1 MSSAYYFHLFV
12 VGIVILAKYIHSF
25 IGKAYNIFRHM
36 TYFVQSIHF
45 HCLWLSAYLC
55 TCKILQKEILFLKI
69 YLFGQNVT
77 SFHSF
82 NDSHLNLDCDMT
94 RWTSVKFFTLYIC
107 ILVKLVMP
115 DRFFFF
121 NICSSF
127 GIYLIQ
133 QFFFSQRK
141 HCSNSIKF
149 LQWLVNIVHNSS

>member
-55 TCKILQKEILFLKI
+55 TCIILQKEIFLKI

-82 NDSHLNLDCDMT
+82 NDSHLNLDCDMA
-94 RWTSVKFFTLYIC
+94 RWTSVKFFTLHLHTCKTCNAWQIF
-107 ILVKLVMP
+107 KK
-115 DRFFFF
+115 
-121 NICSSF
+121 NICSF
-127 GIYLIQ
+127 LIHL
-133 QFFFSQRK
+133 F
-141 HCSNSIKF
+141 NSIFFPKE
-149 LQWLVNIVHNSS
+149 NIVLTALSSFNDLST